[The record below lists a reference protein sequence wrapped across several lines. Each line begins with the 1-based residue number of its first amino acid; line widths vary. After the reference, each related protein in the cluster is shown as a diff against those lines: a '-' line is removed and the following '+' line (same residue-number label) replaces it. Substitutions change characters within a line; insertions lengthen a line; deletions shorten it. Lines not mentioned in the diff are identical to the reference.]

1 MAYDSLAEFVKA
13 LDRAGELKRIR
24 TTVSPDLEIAE
35 ITDRVSK
42 AEGPALLFEKVEG
55 SEMPLL
61 INTYGSYRRWRWHS
75 VLRTS
80 DRSHRKL
87 RA

>member
-13 LDRAGELKRIR
+13 LDRAGELKRIK

-42 AEGPALLFEKVEG
+42 AEGPALLFEQVEG
-55 SEMPLL
+55 SRMPLL
-61 INTYGSYRRWRWHS
+61 INTTALIGGWRWHS
-75 VLRTS
+75 VLTIS

-87 RA
+87 RV